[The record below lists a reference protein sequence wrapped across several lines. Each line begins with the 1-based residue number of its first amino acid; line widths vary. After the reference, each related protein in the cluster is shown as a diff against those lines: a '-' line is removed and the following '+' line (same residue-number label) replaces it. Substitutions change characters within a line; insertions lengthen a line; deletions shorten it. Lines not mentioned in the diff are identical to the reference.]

1 MASCAHN
8 ISYDIGK
15 GICGILNRVSEGFA
29 SIVSQSVLGFG
40 SSLHTNTQVTKDLEK
55 VKFSLTLREVST
67 ESSTLYE
74 ARIESFRFDSI
85 N

>member
-1 MASCAHN
+1 MRPAKVSLPDDAKLAVTQRLFFLVAMASRAHN

-15 GICGILNRVSEGFA
+15 GICGILNRVSVGFA

-55 VKFSLTLREVST
+55 VKLTV
-67 ESSTLYE
+67 
-74 ARIESFRFDSI
+74 
-85 N
+85 

>member
-1 MASCAHN
+1 MASRAHN

-67 ESSTLYE
+67 ESSTLHE
-74 ARIESFRFDSI
+74 AWIESFRFG
-85 N
+85 

>member
-1 MASCAHN
+1 MASRAHN

-15 GICGILNRVSEGFA
+15 GICGILNRVSVGFA

-55 VKFSLTLREVST
+55 VKLTVYLLRKVTT

-74 ARIESFRFDSI
+74 ARIESFRFG
-85 N
+85 

>member
-1 MASCAHN
+1 MRHSRVSLHDDAKLAITQRAMASRAHN

-15 GICGILNRVSEGFA
+15 GICGILNRVSVGFA

-55 VKFSLTLREVST
+55 VKLTV
-67 ESSTLYE
+67 
-74 ARIESFRFDSI
+74 
-85 N
+85 